1 LAARLIAYGDADV
14 FLTGGAEKG
23 SSPLGMAGFAAAR
36 ALSTRND
43 NPQAASRP
51 FDKDR
56 DGFVLGDGA
65 GAMILEEYEHAHQ
78 TRCQNLCRISG
89 FWYE

>member
-1 LAARLIAYGDADV
+1 MAMPMCFVA
-14 FLTGGAEKG
+14 GGAEKG
-23 SSPLGMAGFAAAR
+23 SSPLGMAGFTAAR
-36 ALSTRND
+36 ALSSRND

-65 GAMILEEYEHAHQ
+65 GVMV
-78 TRCQNLCRISG
+78 
-89 FWYE
+89 